1 MKEEIILNN
10 NPYLYLN
17 FRLIRYEIFKK
28 YYKSS
33 IKLEINFILF
43 FDNFYS
49 IISRIIYKLFYIL
62 LSNLFLNNYNIF
74 M

>member
-17 FRLIRYEIFKK
+17 FGLIKYEVFKK

-33 IKLEINFILF
+33 IKLEIYFNQF
-43 FDNFYS
+43 FDIFS
-49 IISRIIYKLFYIL
+49 RIFLRIIYKFI
-62 LSNLFLNNYNIF
+62 
-74 M
+74 

>member
-17 FRLIRYEIFKK
+17 FGLIRCEIFKK

-33 IKLEINFILF
+33 IKLEIYFNEF
-43 FDNFYS
+43 FDKFS
-49 IISRIIYKLFYIL
+49 RIFLRIIYKFI
-62 LSNLFLNNYNIF
+62 
-74 M
+74 

>member
-17 FRLIRYEIFKK
+17 FGLIRYEIFKK

-33 IKLEINFILF
+33 IKLEIYFNQF
-43 FDNFYS
+43 FDKFF
-49 IISRIIYKLFYIL
+49 RI
-62 LSNLFLNNYNIF
+62 FLRK
-74 M
+74 

>member
-17 FRLIRYEIFKK
+17 FGLIRCEIFKK

-33 IKLEINFILF
+33 IKLEIYFNQF
-43 FDNFYS
+43 FDKFFRTFL
-49 IISRIIYKLFYIL
+49 RIIYKFI
-62 LSNLFLNNYNIF
+62 
-74 M
+74 